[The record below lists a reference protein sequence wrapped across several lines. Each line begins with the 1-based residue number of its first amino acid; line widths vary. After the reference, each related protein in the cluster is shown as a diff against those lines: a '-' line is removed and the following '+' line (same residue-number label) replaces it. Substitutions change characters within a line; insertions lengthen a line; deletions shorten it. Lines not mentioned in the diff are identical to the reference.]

1 MAGHT
6 PGPWSAQLHHE
17 RRDGGRFSVFVTGNN
32 HLVPIA
38 AVPTGVEGFG
48 REEGRANACLIAAA
62 PKLLEELAKF
72 AAKANG
78 YDGVPPPKYFGDIDC
93 ELHYPDSLKIE
104 FTLGELRAA
113 RKAIAAATGEA
124 K

>member
-1 MAGHT
+1 MSKHT
-6 PGPWSAQLHHE
+6 PGPWTANGSHIYTPDGSIIAQVHNSGS
-17 RRDGGRFSVFVTGNN
+17 RDSDYP
-32 HLVPIA
+32 LM
-38 AVPTGVEGFG
+38 
-48 REEGRANACLIAAA
+48 ANRDLMSAA
-62 PKLLEELAKF
+62 PTLLDELAKF

-113 RKAIAAATGEA
+113 RKAIAAATGEV
-124 K
+124 